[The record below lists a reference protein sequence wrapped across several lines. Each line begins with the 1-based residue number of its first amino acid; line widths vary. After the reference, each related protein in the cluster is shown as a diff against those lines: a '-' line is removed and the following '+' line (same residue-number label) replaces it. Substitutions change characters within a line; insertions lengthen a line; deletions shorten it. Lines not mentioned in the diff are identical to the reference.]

1 MEITARTL
9 LASISATAVLG
20 GAVGALATAATTS
33 QANPQA
39 IAAAVQRVSDQ
50 KAEAELHRINLWVDL
65 AHLDLEAVQL
75 NQKELQTT
83 ASSIEKNAYGTCWA
97 VSSPAQRPTDCAP

>member
-9 LASISATAVLG
+9 LASVSATAVLG

-33 QANPQA
+33 QASPQA

-50 KAEAELHRINLWVDL
+50 RAETELHRINLWVDL

-83 ASSIEKNAYGTCWA
+83 ADRIAKNAYGTCWA
-97 VSSPAQRPTDCAP
+97 VSSEAQRITDCAP